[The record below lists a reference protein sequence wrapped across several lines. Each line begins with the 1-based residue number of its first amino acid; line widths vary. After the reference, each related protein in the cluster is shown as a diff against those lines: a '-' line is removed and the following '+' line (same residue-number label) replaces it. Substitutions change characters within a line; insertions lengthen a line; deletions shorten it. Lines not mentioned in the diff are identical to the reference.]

1 MDRANYK
8 YPMNYMSKFRK
19 NTGRKNE
26 DEENLLDKKR
36 KYKDLIQK
44 MWIKVDPYR

>member
-1 MDRANYK
+1 
-8 YPMNYMSKFRK
+8 MNYRSKFRK

-36 KYKDLIQK
+36 KYKDLNQK